1 MNRSVLTLT
10 ELATPYRRCGQAKS
24 SSVRVRTERLFIAA
38 RRRASGGHIWYAKGI
53 AKSVFLAAVGAT
65 SSTPSPP
72 ATWCRPSVLHCRRSR
87 PEDDVRI
94 VFSVQW
100 SGVTY
105 AGLVYVGLW
114 RSAESPITR
123 PILGYRSRST
133 KGERAGRLH
142 HHRGATGPA
151 PRQHGRR
158 WCPLTPQPRR
168 KAAVPLFIAS
178 CRSLHVPFGELP
190 HRTHTIYTPT
200 NTPPRGR
207 WRPLSSRACSIGPMG
222 GTGPRNTPH
231 HALLAAFR
239 LDLRSPDFSL
249 MRRRPRE
256 VVQKSDFWGAP

>member
-1 MNRSVLTLT
+1 M
-10 ELATPYRRCGQAKS
+10 
-24 SSVRVRTERLFIAA
+24 RTERLFIAA

-53 AKSVFLAAVGAT
+53 AKSVFLAAGGAT

-87 PEDDVRI
+87 PEDDGRI

-133 KGERAGRLH
+133 KGERAGRLQH
-142 HHRGATGPA
+142 HHGATGPA

-168 KAAVPLFIAS
+168 RAAVPLFIAS
-178 CRSLHVPFGELP
+178 HAALFTCLP
-190 HRTHTIYTPT
+190 ESYRTARTSYIHPQTHHRAVDG
-200 NTPPRGR
+200 GR
-207 WRPLSSRACSIGPMG
+207 
-222 GTGPRNTPH
+222 
-231 HALLAAFR
+231 
-239 LDLRSPDFSL
+239 
-249 MRRRPRE
+249 
-256 VVQKSDFWGAP
+256 